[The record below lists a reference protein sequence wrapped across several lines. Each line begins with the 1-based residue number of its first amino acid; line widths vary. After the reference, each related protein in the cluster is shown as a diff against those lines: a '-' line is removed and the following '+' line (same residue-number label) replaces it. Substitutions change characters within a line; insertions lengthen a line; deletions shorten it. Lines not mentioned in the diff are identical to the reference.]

1 MKEKRIL
8 TIQDISC
15 VGECSITVALPTL
28 SAMGLETAILPTAVL
43 SNHTTGFKGY
53 SYLDLTP
60 EMDDIIEGWHKND
73 VKFDGIYTGYIGSS
87 KQIDYII
94 KIIDEC
100 MTDNGLVIV
109 DPVMGDNGSLYGGF
123 NDEYVKS
130 VKKLVKRA
138 DVIVPNITEA
148 CFLTGSEY
156 QTKQSTEYIEG
167 LIAKLTDICPSKV
180 VLTGVSF
187 SEDTIGVA
195 CLDKDIKY
203 AFSERIPKSYHGT
216 GDVFA
221 SALAGCLFG
230 GEGLDKATRLA
241 IRFVLDSIRSTE
253 NEHWYGVRFEKA
265 IPNLIENLKK

>member
-1 MKEKRIL
+1 MPESMTPLIIL
-8 TIQDISC
+8 GV
-15 VGECSITVALPTL
+15 VGALFILLLSLLTNNYSLNNIKSKTVGDGQYGTARWATDQEIRKAYITVP
-28 SAMGLETAILPTAVL
+28 
-43 SNHTTGFKGY
+43 F
-53 SYLDLTP
+53 
-60 EMDDIIEGWHKND
+60 D
-73 VKFDGIYTGYIGSS
+73 VASWRAGK
-87 KQIDYII
+87 
-94 KIIDEC
+94 
-100 MTDNGLVIV
+100 
-109 DPVMGDNGSLYGGF
+109 SLYGGF
-123 NDEYVKS
+123 NDEYVES

-187 SEDTIGVA
+187 REDTIGVA
-195 CLDKDIKY
+195 YLDGDIKY